1 MANYQKIVSFIIEN
15 IGGKENIEDVTHCL
29 TRLRFKLKD
38 DSKVHDDKLSASK
51 EVVTTQFAGGKYQVV
66 IGTHV
71 GDVYE
76 EVIRQLGSVNR
87 SGMEEKEAGSLIDKF
102 TSTVTQIVTPILGV
116 LGGCALILGLSS
128 LLVAVGVLHE
138 GDGAQIILNA
148 IGNACLTFFPVLL
161 GYTSAKA
168 FKMDPFIGMVIG
180 AVMIFPNITETINAG
195 EALYTLFAN
204 SAFAMPVY
212 KTFFGIPILF
222 PSTGY
227 ASTMIPIV
235 MANYFASKVQSGLN
249 KSLPSTGKYIFLPFL
264 TILISSV
271 SSLLLIGP
279 ISIVLTNAISFGISS
294 LMSISPILAFVVITL
309 IYQPLVVFGLHWALI
324 SIGIVEFFTNGNSL
338 IVASLFPA
346 SFAHLAVCLAVYL
359 KSKNEKTKTIALPA
373 VISACFCIIEP
384 SIYGITLS
392 IKKRFGI
399 CMIAGMIGGVILGV
413 ANAPMYAVTMGVTGF
428 VGFINP
434 TTGNISGMITCLI
447 AIAVTLV
454 TAFALTWFT
463 YKSSDEGEE
472 KKPATPVS
480 HKKQII
486 LSPMKGLTKELSE
499 MSDKAFA
506 NGGLGKGVCIIP
518 TEGKVVAPCDGT
530 LSLVFP
536 TGHAVGVTSD
546 DGAEVLIH
554 VGLNTA
560 LLPEGTFQ
568 KKKQQGD
575 RVKKGEV
582 LLTFDLEKLIKEGC
596 NLETAVIVSNSNDY
610 LDVVAVC
617 GKTIDYANELFV
629 TVVSELADRK
639 NIQNA

>member
-1 MANYQKIVSFIIEN
+1 MANYQKTVSFIIEN

-38 DSKVHDDKLSASK
+38 DSQLHDDKLSANK
-51 EVVTTQFAGGKYQVV
+51 DIVTTQFAGGKYQVV

-76 EVIRQLGSVNR
+76 EVIRQLGSVSR
-87 SGMEEKEAGSLIDKF
+87 SSMEETQEGSLIDKF

-212 KTFFGIPILF
+212 KTFLGVPILF

-271 SSLLLIGP
+271 SSLLIIGP
-279 ISIVLTNAISFGISS
+279 ISIILTNAISFGISS

-324 SIGIVEFFTNGNSL
+324 SIGIVEFFSSGSSL

-346 SFAHLAVCLAVYL
+346 SFAHLAVCLAVYV

-384 SIYGITLS
+384 SIYGITLP

-413 ANAPMYAVTMGVTGF
+413 ANVPMYAATMGVTGF

-434 TTGNISGMITCLI
+434 TTGNINGMITCMI
-447 AIAVTLV
+447 AIGVTLV
-454 TAFALTWFT
+454 TAFGLTWFT
-463 YKSSDEGEE
+463 YQPK
-472 KKPATPVS
+472 
-480 HKKQII
+480 
-486 LSPMKGLTKELSE
+486 
-499 MSDKAFA
+499 
-506 NGGLGKGVCIIP
+506 
-518 TEGKVVAPCDGT
+518 
-530 LSLVFP
+530 
-536 TGHAVGVTSD
+536 
-546 DGAEVLIH
+546 
-554 VGLNTA
+554 
-560 LLPEGTFQ
+560 
-568 KKKQQGD
+568 
-575 RVKKGEV
+575 
-582 LLTFDLEKLIKEGC
+582 
-596 NLETAVIVSNSNDY
+596 
-610 LDVVAVC
+610 
-617 GKTIDYANELFV
+617 
-629 TVVSELADRK
+629 
-639 NIQNA
+639 